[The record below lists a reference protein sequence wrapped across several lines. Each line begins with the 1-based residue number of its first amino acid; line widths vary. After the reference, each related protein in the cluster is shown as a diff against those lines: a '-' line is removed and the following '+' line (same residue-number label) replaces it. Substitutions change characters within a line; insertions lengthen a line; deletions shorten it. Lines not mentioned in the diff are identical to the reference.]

1 MMTHCAFCEER
12 ISDFLEE
19 ALPAQERS
27 ALQEHFQECASCS
40 NLLADVRA
48 LLEATRA
55 LPSTP
60 APPWLAVRIVANTPP
75 VVRETWADTVR
86 AAWRWILEPRIAL
99 AVFTATLVLGWL
111 GGQVGLSLDS
121 IADLRHPTTIYA
133 EAQGVLNG
141 AYNEALKAYYRS
153 PVVTTI
159 QCRIQQLRESS

>member
-1 MMTHCAFCEER
+1 MIMNCAFCEER
-12 ISDFLEE
+12 ISDYLEN
-19 ALPAQERS
+19 ALTVQERS
-27 ALQEHFQECASCS
+27 ALDQHFQECASCNS
-40 NLLADVRA
+40 LLMDVRA
-48 LLEATRA
+48 LLEATHA

-75 VVRETWADTVR
+75 MVRETWTDTVR
-86 AAWRWILEPRIAL
+86 AGWRWIIEPRTAL

-111 GGQVGLSLDS
+111 GGQIGLSLNS

-133 EAQGVLNG
+133 QAEGVLSG